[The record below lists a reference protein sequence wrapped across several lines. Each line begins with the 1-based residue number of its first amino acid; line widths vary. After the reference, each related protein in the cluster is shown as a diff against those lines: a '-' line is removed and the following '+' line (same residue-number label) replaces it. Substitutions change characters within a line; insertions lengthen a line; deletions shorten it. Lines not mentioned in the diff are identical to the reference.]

1 MGLFEN
7 SGEVLRISG
16 PLGGIS
22 AYIVVGIV
30 VICVMEGIA
39 EMVGHWPIA
48 NCMFEFIAKFVDKDL
63 AIVIGIA
70 YWYVCE
76 FCEYPVDN
84 EERLR
89 I

>member
-22 AYIVVGIV
+22 AYIIVGIF

-48 NCMFEFIAKFVDKDL
+48 NSMFEFVAKFVDKDL
-63 AIVIGIA
+63 AIVVGIA
-70 YWYVCE
+70 YW
-76 FCEYPVDN
+76 
-84 EERLR
+84 
-89 I
+89 